1 MTIYEHFMQDS
12 FDAIVEM
19 IADKTVSMH
28 DTGLDANDPLAEIAF
43 AFAGMLNDICPED
56 CGCLNGHVCTLDTTY
71 GSVCKYYD
79 SRKEAVKKKIS
90 EWFNS
95 EWED

>member
-12 FDAIVEM
+12 FDKIVEM

-28 DTGLDANDPLAEIAF
+28 DTGLDANDPLAEVAF
-43 AFAGMLNDICPED
+43 AFVGMLNDTCPKD
-56 CGCLNGHVCTLDTTY
+56 CGCLNGRICTLDTTY
-71 GSVCKYYD
+71 GNVCALYD
-79 SRKEAVKKKIS
+79 NRKENVKKKIS

-95 EWED
+95 ELED